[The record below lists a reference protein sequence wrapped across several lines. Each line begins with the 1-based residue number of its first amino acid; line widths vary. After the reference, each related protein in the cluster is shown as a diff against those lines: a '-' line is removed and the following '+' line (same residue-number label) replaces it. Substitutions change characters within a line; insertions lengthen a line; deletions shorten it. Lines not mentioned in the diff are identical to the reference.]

1 LGIVLISETRRQGRA
16 WRSSVS
22 GAWLAV
28 LAVML
33 FTSGCGMLQLSDGP
47 ATDTSLNPQEFT
59 DTRSAVTVTGAA
71 EPLVVSHEEPS
82 LAVNARDYLSLGAIE
97 VNRMGDYE
105 HYLVVV
111 AWSTIDRGRI
121 RGMSSRPE
129 VSDHLVLRTDGHT
142 FKLVAGTEPD
152 PVRDRELYP
161 TPAAASARRYFRV
174 DAATLRSL
182 VGAKSIQIRVDRG
195 EDGTAVYSPWGTRG
209 VEALRRFAARV
220 VE

>member
-1 LGIVLISETRRQGRA
+1 VALA
-16 WRSSVS
+16 WV
-22 GAWLAV
+22 ACAV
-28 LAVML
+28 TVGML
-33 FTSGCGMLQLSDGP
+33 SGCGMLRVGEDLAAETAP
-47 ATDTSLNPQEFT
+47 DTSLDPQEFT

-71 EPLVVSHEEPS
+71 EPLVVSHEEPA
-82 LAVNARDYLSLGAIE
+82 LAVNARDYLSLGVIE

-105 HYLVVV
+105 HFLVVV

-129 VSDHLVLRTDGHT
+129 VADHLVLRADGRT
-142 FKLVAGTEPD
+142 FKLAAGTEPD

-174 DAATLRSL
+174 DAPTLRAV
-182 VGAKSIQIRVDRG
+182 VGAKTIQVRVDRG
-195 EDGTAVYSPWGTRG
+195 EDGTAVYNPWGTRG

-220 VE
+220 ED

>member
-1 LGIVLISETRRQGRA
+1 MACLV
-16 WRSSVS
+16 
-22 GAWLAV
+22 AV
-28 LAVML
+28 
-33 FTSGCGMLQLSDGP
+33 TGCGVLKAAEAPVEDS
-47 ATDTSLNPQEFT
+47 SLEAQEFT
-59 DTRSAVTVTGAA
+59 DTRTALTIIGAA

-97 VNRMGDYE
+97 VNRLGDYE

-121 RGMSSRPE
+121 RGMSSQPVVPE
-129 VSDHLVLRTDGHT
+129 RLQLRLDGRT

-174 DAATLRSL
+174 DAPTLRAM
-182 VGAKSIQIRVDRG
+182 VGAKVLQVRVDRG
-195 EDGTAVYSPWGTRG
+195 EEGTAVYTPWGLRG
-209 VEALRRFAARV
+209 VKALQRFAERV
-220 VE
+220 ED